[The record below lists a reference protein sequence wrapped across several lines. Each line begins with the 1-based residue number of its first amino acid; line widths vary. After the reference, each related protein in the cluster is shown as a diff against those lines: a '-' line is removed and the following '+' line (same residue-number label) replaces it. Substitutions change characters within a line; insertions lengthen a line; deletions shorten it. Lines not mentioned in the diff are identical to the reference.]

1 MMSPFKANE
10 KCSHFKALELLL
22 EGKSTNNYSLYSEL
36 KILKRLNSNLRSFGY
51 FTLVRNFCGG
61 D

>member
-22 EGKSTNNYSLYSEL
+22 EEKSTIIIALAL
-36 KILKRLNSNLRSFGY
+36 Q
-51 FTLVRNFCGG
+51 
-61 D
+61 